1 MNHGNEGSV
10 GCLQYFWPW
19 WLEEWFSLE
28 WKTIE
33 GEDLQDRKLK
43 ATKTSFALILLKVG
57 PIPLPLNLS
66 GLCGCFNS
74 WIMFHVILCQC
85 LDPCPKRSATLLCF
99 LEHLFL
105 ESEAP
110 CEKYDKSCLLH
121 SKETQAMWTDHEG
134 RNHTNCNGDEDRKE
148 RQRENHVWKRRNH
161 FENRSFNPRN
171 LSWWHMA

>member
-1 MNHGNEGSV
+1 
-10 GCLQYFWPW
+10 
-19 WLEEWFSLE
+19 
-28 WKTIE
+28 
-33 GEDLQDRKLK
+33 
-43 ATKTSFALILLKVG
+43 
-57 PIPLPLNLS
+57 
-66 GLCGCFNS
+66 
-74 WIMFHVILCQC
+74 MFHVILCQC

-148 RQRENHVWKRRNH
+148 RQRHREKTMYEREETILRIDPSTPETSVDGIWLRD
-161 FENRSFNPRN
+161 ESPV
-171 LSWWHMA
+171 